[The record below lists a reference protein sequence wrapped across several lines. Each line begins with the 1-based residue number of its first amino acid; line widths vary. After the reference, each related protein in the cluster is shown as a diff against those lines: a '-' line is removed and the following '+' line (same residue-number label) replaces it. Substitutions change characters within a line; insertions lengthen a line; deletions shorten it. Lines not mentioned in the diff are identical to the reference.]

1 MFKLIGAVVV
11 YGFAL
16 FGLSTYLR
24 EKQMRGV
31 DTQDAS

>member
-16 FGLSTYLR
+16 FGLSTYLH
-24 EKQMRGV
+24 EKHLR
-31 DTQDAS
+31 DDYAQDAT